1 MYSLLVYSIEMTKE
15 QFKTLVMPSKAKLY
29 RLALSLLSNKQEAED
44 TLQDAFLKL
53 WHMREKL
60 DNYNSVEALAV
71 TMTKNLCLDKL
82 RSYRHRNIDDS
93 AFEAVKV
100 ASDFRDPA
108 TGTELSESSAT
119 IHRLIQALPEKQRLV
134 MHLRDIE
141 HYSYDEIEELTGL
154 ERNNIRV
161 NLSRARK
168 NVRQQYLKRQNYEHR
183 KN

>member
-1 MYSLLVYSIEMTKE
+1 MTKE
-15 QFKTLVMPSKAKLY
+15 EFKTLVMPSRDKLY
-29 RLALSLLSNKQEAED
+29 RLALSLLSDRQEAED

-53 WHMREKL
+53 WRMREKL
-60 DNYNSVEALAV
+60 AAFRSVEALAV

-82 RSYRHRNIDDS
+82 RSYKSRKQDGRE
-93 AFEAVKV
+93 FEPVKLP
-100 ASDFRDPA
+100 SEFRDPA
-108 TGTELSESSAT
+108 AGVELSESSAI
-119 IHRLIQALPEKQRLV
+119 IHSLIETLPEQQRLV
-134 MHLRDIE
+134 MHLRDVE
-141 HYSYDEIEELTGL
+141 LYSYDEIEELTGL